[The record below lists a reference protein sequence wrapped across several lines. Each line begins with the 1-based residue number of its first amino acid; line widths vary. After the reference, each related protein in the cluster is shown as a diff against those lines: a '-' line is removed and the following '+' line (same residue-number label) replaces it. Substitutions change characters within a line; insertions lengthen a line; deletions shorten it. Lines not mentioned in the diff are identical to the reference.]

1 MPEQEHRLKRGDQV
15 RDIPS
20 QKAVGSIHN
29 LEAREGWLELRIGES
44 SLAKY
49 WAGTLPSFLSIAAQE
64 AIDTSQLEGAILRV
78 AESRHG
84 IDSRDR
90 YPATWD
96 LVRRTLPRLRG
107 RPSGSPVIAG
117 DFSLETA
124 FDAIKALDG
133 SYLIIQGPP
142 GTGKTYTG
150 ARIILRLLSEG
161 KRVGVCATSH
171 KAISNLLRA
180 VSEAAVEAGQTFVG
194 ARKGEV
200 DVAIPMVEDIQ
211 KPEESLNPRYRL
223 VGGTAWIFA
232 REDADQ
238 TYDYLFVDEAGQV
251 SLANIV
257 AMGCATRNLVLLGDQ
272 MQLGQPLQGTHPG
285 DSGLSALDYALRDH
299 ATVPP
304 ESGIFLGK
312 SYRMHPGICAFISK
326 AVYEGRLTNDP
337 RTETHRLVPDP
348 LADPAIK
355 PAGIVFEAVEHSGCS
370 QTSKPEAER
379 IAALAASLLGFCGL
393 MADGKRRELGV
404 ADILVVAPYNAQVR
418 LLKEILPPGIPV
430 GTVDKFQGQEAEVVI
445 VSMTTSGSLELP
457 RNLDFL
463 FDRRRLNVAI
473 SRAKTLAIVV
483 ASPGLLEIDCRSP
496 EQMALVDTLCWVADS
511 SGRAS

>member
-20 QKAVGSIHN
+20 QKVAGSIHYLN
-29 LEAREGWLELRIGES
+29 AHEGWLELRISEGN
-44 SLAKY
+44 LAMH
-49 WAGTLPSFLSIAAQE
+49 WEGDLPTNLSIAAQE
-64 AIDTSQLEGAILRV
+64 IIDTSQLERAILRF
-78 AESRHG
+78 AESR
-84 IDSRDR
+84 ISTDNRDR
-90 YPATWD
+90 YTATWD
-96 LVRRTLPRLRG
+96 LLMRSLPRLRG
-107 RPSGSPVIAG
+107 RPSGSPMTAG
-117 DFSLETA
+117 AFSPEAA
-124 FDAIKALDG
+124 FNAVKELDK

-150 ARIILRLLSEG
+150 ARIILRLLAEG
-161 KRVGVCATSH
+161 NRIGVSATSH

-180 VSEAAVEAGQTFVG
+180 ISAAAVEAGQTFVG
-194 ARKGEV
+194 ARKGEA
-200 DVAIPMVEDIQ
+200 DGAIPMVDDIQ
-211 KPEESLNPRYRL
+211 KPEDCLDPRYRL
-223 VGGTAWIFA
+223 VGGTAWTFA
-232 REDADQ
+232 RVDADQ
-238 TYDYLFVDEAGQV
+238 SYDYLFVDEAGQV

-257 AMGCATRNLVLLGDQ
+257 AMGCAARNLVLLGDQ

-285 DSGLSALDYALRDH
+285 DSGLSALDYVLRGH
-299 ATVPP
+299 ATVP
-304 ESGIFLGK
+304 SDYGIFLGQ

-337 RTETHRLVPDP
+337 ITATHELMVDP

-355 PAGIVFEAVEHSGCS
+355 PSGIVFMAVEHSGCS
-370 QTSKPEAER
+370 QVSKPEAER
-379 IAALAASLLGFCGL
+379 VAALVASLRDFCSIKV
-393 MADGKRRELGV
+393 DGKRRDIGL

-418 LLKEILPPGIPV
+418 LLKEILPAGIPV
-430 GTVDKFQGQEAEVVI
+430 GTVDKFQGQEAEIVI

-496 EQMALVDTLCWVADS
+496 EQIALVDTLCWVADI
-511 SGRAS
+511 SGKAH